1 MNIEINN
8 DKIEK
13 KNKFPIF
20 SIFIKTIALIGSLY
34 FFIVSLD
41 LMSSAFRLVAGKSAS
56 SALSNNVVIENPVS
70 GLVIGII
77 VTVLVQSS
85 STSTSIVVS
94 MVSSGILKVKEAIP
108 IVMGANIGTSVT
120 STLVSLTQV
129 VSFLTIHKTFFSV

>member
-1 MNIEINN
+1 MNTEENN
-8 DKIEK
+8 EQI
-13 KNKFPIF
+13 KNENKSPIF
-20 SIFIKTIALIGSLY
+20 LIFIKIIALVGCLY

-41 LMSSAFRLVAGKSAS
+41 LMSSAFRLIAGKSAS

-94 MVSSGILKVKEAIP
+94 MVSSGILEVKEAIP
-108 IVMGANIGTSVT
+108 IIMGANIGTSVT

-129 VSFLTIHKTFFSV
+129 VSFYS

>member
-1 MNIEINN
+1 MNIETNN
-8 DKIEK
+8 ELNEK
-13 KNKFPIF
+13 KKKFPIILF
-20 SIFIKTIALIGSLY
+20 LIKMIGLIGCLY

-41 LMSSAFRLVAGKSAS
+41 LMSSAFRLIAGKSAS
-56 SALSNNVVIENPVS
+56 TALSNNVVIENPVS

-108 IVMGANIGTSVT
+108 IIMGANIGTSVT

-129 VSFLTIHKTFFSV
+129 VSFE